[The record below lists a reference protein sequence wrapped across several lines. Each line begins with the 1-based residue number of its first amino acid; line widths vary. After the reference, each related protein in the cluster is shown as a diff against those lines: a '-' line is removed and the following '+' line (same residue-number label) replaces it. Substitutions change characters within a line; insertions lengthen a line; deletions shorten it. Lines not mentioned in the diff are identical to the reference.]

1 MRVRDRVSE
10 ARDAAARPRVLI
22 GGVGYRW
29 QRDASFGLV
38 AADALARLAWPPG
51 VAVDDLGYGAL
62 YVAQDLA
69 DARPPYGRLILLAG
83 TARGRSPG
91 RLYRS
96 RWDGPPADADEIQ
109 ARIREAG
116 AGVIDVDHL
125 LVIARHFG
133 ALPPEVI
140 LIEAEPVDATGG
152 EDLSPAVA
160 ALLPAA
166 LALARREALA
176 PLVSADAAADGVPR

>member
-1 MRVRDRVSE
+1 MRVRDRVSG
-10 ARDAAARPRVLI
+10 ADTADTAVRPRVLI

-38 AADALARLAWPPG
+38 AGDALARLAWPPG
-51 VAVDDLGYGAL
+51 VEVADLGYGAIF
-62 YVAQDLA
+62 VAQDVA

-83 TARGRSPG
+83 TARGRPPG

-96 RWDGPPADADEIQ
+96 RWDGPPADAEEIQ

-116 AGVIDVDHL
+116 AGVIDLDHL

-140 LIEAEPVDATGG
+140 LIEVEPVDAAGG

-160 ALLPAA
+160 ALLPDA

-176 PLVSADAAADGVPR
+176 PAPAAGDEVAS